1 MPAPKSERLLNLLI
15 MLLVQRHP
23 IAKDRIRELLY
34 ADSRPDAFEK
44 MFERDKE
51 ELRSLGVPVE
61 VAAIDPLFDD
71 EVGYRIPADEFALPD
86 IELTPEE
93 AAVVGLASRTWQH
106 ATAAQAATEAVRKLT
121 AAGVDVDLQALE
133 ISQTRP
139 SVEEPAF
146 ARCWEAV
153 CDRRAIEFR
162 YQRPM
167 EAESRLRHVQPWGV
181 VRSSGRWYVVGY
193 DTDRADERVFR
204 LDRVIGD
211 VVAVGEPHAYTVPP
225 DTDLR
230 AVIERLAPE
239 PAAPRAVLLARKG
252 TGHAFRRR
260 AARLT
265 PGVSGPDGTAEW
277 DRIELARPARGFVD
291 EVLYHGP
298 DVVLL
303 EPAALREELV
313 ARLDAV
319 VR

>member
-1 MPAPKSERLLNLLI
+1 
-15 MLLVQRHP
+15 
-23 IAKDRIRELLY
+23 
-34 ADSRPDAFEK
+34 
-44 MFERDKE
+44 
-51 ELRSLGVPVE
+51 
-61 VAAIDPLFDD
+61 
-71 EVGYRIPADEFALPD
+71 
-86 IELTPEE
+86 
-93 AAVVGLASRTWQH
+93 
-106 ATAAQAATEAVRKLT
+106 
-121 AAGVDVDLQALE
+121 
-133 ISQTRP
+133 
-139 SVEEPAF
+139 
-146 ARCWEAV
+146 
-153 CDRRAIEFR
+153 
-162 YQRPM
+162 
-167 EAESRLRHVQPWGV
+167 
-181 VRSSGRWYVVGY
+181 
-193 DTDRADERVFR
+193 
-204 LDRVIGD
+204 
-211 VVAVGEPHAYTVPP
+211 VAVGEPHAYTVPP

-239 PAAPRAVLLARKG
+239 PAAARAVLLARKG